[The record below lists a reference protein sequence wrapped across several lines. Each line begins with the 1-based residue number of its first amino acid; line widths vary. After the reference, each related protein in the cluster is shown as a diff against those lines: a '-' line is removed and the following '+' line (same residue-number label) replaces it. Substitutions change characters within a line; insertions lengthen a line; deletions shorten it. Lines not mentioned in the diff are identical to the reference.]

1 MRSDVIPK
9 TKFHPPVL
17 RQPIV
22 PRPRLTETFAIGC
35 PLTVISAPAGFG
47 KTTLALEWLTST
59 KARVA
64 WFSLDADDNDPI
76 RFIHGCIA
84 ALQRAGVKLRV
95 ATGERALKRL
105 IADLIN
111 QLGEIEPVTLVLD
124 DYHVITEEEV
134 HSALAYLLDH
144 IPASLQLVLITREQ
158 PALPLARLRAR
169 NQVRELDLDDLR
181 FTATETRA
189 FLNDVMHL

>member
-9 TKFHPPVL
+9 TKFPPPVL

-35 PLTVISAPAGFG
+35 PLTVISAPAGSG

-84 ALQRAGVKLRV
+84 ALQAAGVKLRV
-95 ATGERALKRL
+95 SAGERSLNRL
-105 IADLIN
+105 IAEIIN
-111 QLGEIEPVTLVLD
+111 QIGDVEPVTLVLD
-124 DYHVITEEEV
+124 DYHVISEDSV
-134 HSALAYLLDH
+134 HSAFAYLLDH
-144 IPASLQLVLITREQ
+144 LPASLQLVLTTREQ
-158 PALPLARLRAR
+158 PSLPLARLRAR
-169 NQVRELDLDDLR
+169 NQVRELALDDLR
-181 FTATETRA
+181 FTARETML
-189 FLNDVMHL
+189 FLNDVM